1 MESGAGL
8 KTQRRPLI
16 IIKTTRGAAAAAA
29 AAVTAA
35 ANCCRS
41 CVRLNFSAVTRCS
54 WRPPLAEIR
63 HSRVN
68 KPASRC
74 GFRCVNYKRR
84 PPPTPPPTITR
95 ARWS

>member
-8 KTQRRPLI
+8 KTQSSPLI
-16 IIKTTRGAAAAAA
+16 IIKTTRGAAAAA
-29 AAVTAA
+29 VTAA
-35 ANCCRS
+35 ANCSRS

-68 KPASRC
+68 KPASRS
-74 GFRCVNYKRR
+74 GFRCVNYKGPPS
-84 PPPTPPPTITR
+84 PPPLLPQ
-95 ARWS
+95 